1 MLDERERERESEKC
15 IPQSEREREREFSAI
30 RERDIEEIHFFH
42 NQGDRESVGS
52 VEPKIYSFQNI
63 QVIDPSLTQILHP
76 RVNIGHLKPVNN

>member
-1 MLDERERERESEKC
+1 MY
-15 IPQSEREREREFSAI
+15 SAI
-30 RERDIEEIHFFH
+30 RERERVFSAIKEREEIHFFH

-63 QVIDPSLTQILHP
+63 QVIDPSLPQILHP